1 VISIENTLVSDD
13 LISKEF
19 VCNIAKCKG
28 ACCVEGEAGAP
39 LEKEEVVFLQKNY
52 PKIKPYLNDK
62 GTQAIEEQG
71 VFVKGLDGDFETPL
85 VKGKE
90 CAYTVF
96 SENGTASCGI
106 EKAHQ
111 QGAIDF
117 QKPISCHLYPV
128 RVQHYDKM
136 TAVNYHAWSIC
147 SDACDL
153 GDYVKNSRV
162 SVCKKSLDSKIWNS
176 LVPSLR
182 NFRQKD
188 LLRTSYCF
196 WGLTRYF
203 LFKQQIINK
212 L

>member
-1 VISIENTLVSDD
+1 VISIKNTLVSDD
-13 LISKEF
+13 LVSKEF
-19 VCNIAKCKG
+19 VCNISKCKG
-28 ACCVEGEAGAP
+28 VCCVAGEAGAP
-39 LEKEEVVFLQKNY
+39 LEKEEVGFLQKNY
-52 PKIKPYLNDK
+52 PKIKPYLNKK

-128 RVQHYDKM
+128 RVQQYDKM
-136 TAVNYHAWSIC
+136 TAVNYHNWSIC
-147 SDACDL
+147 SDACSL
-153 GDYVKNSRV
+153 GASIKIPVYQFVKKALIRKFGTDWYDALEAYD
-162 SVCKKSLDSKIWNS
+162 KK
-176 LVPSLR
+176 
-182 NFRQKD
+182 
-188 LLRTSYCF
+188 TS
-196 WGLTRYF
+196 
-203 LFKQQIINK
+203 
-212 L
+212 

>member
-1 VISIENTLVSDD
+1 MISIENTLVSDD

-128 RVQHYDKM
+128 RIQHYDKM

-153 GDYVKNSRV
+153 GTTLKIPVYQFVKKALIRKFGTAWYRALETFA
-162 SVCKKSLDSKIWNS
+162 KK
-176 LVPSLR
+176 
-182 NFRQKD
+182 
-188 LLRTSYCF
+188 TS
-196 WGLTRYF
+196 
-203 LFKQQIINK
+203 
-212 L
+212 

>member
-1 VISIENTLVSDD
+1 MISIENTLVSDD

-153 GDYVKNSRV
+153 GTTLKIPLYQFVKKALIRKFGTAWYQALETFA
-162 SVCKKSLDSKIWNS
+162 KK
-176 LVPSLR
+176 
-182 NFRQKD
+182 
-188 LLRTSYCF
+188 TS
-196 WGLTRYF
+196 
-203 LFKQQIINK
+203 
-212 L
+212 